1 MIPSKHRLLLVSN
14 STVFG
19 GTYLGHVLPALQA
32 FLQGVRSVLF
42 FPYALK
48 DHGAYAAR
56 ARSSLGSIGI
66 GVSSAHEAADPVA
79 AVRAAEAVFVGGGN
93 TFRLLKAIQDLEL
106 LEPVRDRVRNG
117 MPYVG
122 SSAGSNV
129 AAPTIKTTNDMPI
142 VMPRSFE
149 AFGLIPFQINPHYL
163 DPDPSSRHM
172 GETREE
178 RLTQYLEENDVPVL
192 GLREG
197 GWIRIESGKANLE
210 GKTGARLFRRGAAAE
225 ERSQGASLDDLY

>member
-1 MIPSKHRLLLVSN
+1 MISPKHRLLLVSN

-32 FLQGVRSVLF
+32 FLESVRSVLF
-42 FPYALK
+42 VPYALK
-48 DHGAYAAR
+48 DHAGYAAR
-56 ARSSLGSIGI
+56 ARSALGSIGFA
-66 GVSSAHEAADPVA
+66 VTSVHEAADPAA

-93 TFRLLKAIQDLEL
+93 TFRLLKAIQDLGL
-106 LEPVRDRVRNG
+106 LEPVRDRVRDG

-142 VMPRSFE
+142 VMPRTFE

-163 DPDPSSRHM
+163 DPDPASRHM

-178 RLTQYLEENDVPVL
+178 RLVQYLEENDVPVL

-197 GWIRIESGKANLE
+197 AWIRVESRKAYLE
-210 GKTGARLFRRGAAAE
+210 GTTGARLFRPGAAAE
-225 ERSQGASLDDLY
+225 ERSPGTSLDDLY